1 MPLPIIFKRIVL
13 TYALLACSI
22 AAGRDQTILTLQA
35 ATEMAIQDNPD
46 LAQIRARAQAMAA
59 IPSQEGALP
68 DPEISFNAMSLPV
81 NTFNLHQEDMTQLG
95 AGISQAIPFPGK
107 LALREQAAA
116 FEAEAAT
123 QNITE
128 ARWQLLSEVKTTW
141 WLIFYLDRTLQIT
154 DSNYALLQQFVE
166 IARTKYEVGEGLQQ
180 DVLLAQLELSKL
192 LNQQL
197 MLKASRRNAVASL
210 NALLD
215 KPANTE
221 VHLPETVVLQLP
233 TLIQEN
239 RLYQQAETS
248 RAILESNRLG
258 INAAQS
264 RLDLAKKGYLPDF
277 NLGASYGARANTP
290 SGDKR
295 ADLLSLNLSINVPIF
310 AAQKQAKAVDQRTSE
325 LLQEKYT
332 LQDEWNKVRSQ
343 ITQGYTDYQRAK
355 DQVVLFETGIVPQA
369 RQTVA
374 SMLAGYQVNKVD
386 FLNLVRSQITLFEY
400 ETQYWKAFTEA
411 NQSLAQLSAAVG
423 SESISDSHPVACGQG
438 SCYE

>member
-1 MPLPIIFKRIVL
+1 M
-13 TYALLACSI
+13 
-22 AAGRDQTILTLQA
+22 
-35 ATEMAIQDNPD
+35 
-46 LAQIRARAQAMAA
+46 
-59 IPSQEGALP
+59 
-68 DPEISFNAMSLPV
+68 
-81 NTFNLHQEDMTQLG
+81 
-95 AGISQAIPFPGK
+95 
-107 LALREQAAA
+107 
-116 FEAEAAT
+116 
-123 QNITE
+123 
-128 ARWQLLSEVKTTW
+128 
-141 WLIFYLDRTLQIT
+141 LQIT
-154 DSNYALLQQFVE
+154 DNNYALLQQFVE

-180 DVLLAQLELSKL
+180 DVLLAQLELSKV
-192 LNQQL
+192 LNQQI

-215 KPANTE
+215 KPANSE
-221 VHLPETVVLQLP
+221 MHLPETVTLQLP
-233 TLIQEN
+233 ALRQEN

-248 RAILESNRLG
+248 RALLESNRLG
-258 INAAQS
+258 INAAKS

-277 NLGASYGARANTP
+277 TVDAAYGARANTP
-290 SGDKR
+290 SGSSR
-295 ADLLSLNLSINVPIF
+295 SDLLSLNLSINVPIF

-411 NQSLAQLSAAVG
+411 NQSLAQISAAVG
-423 SESISDSHPVACGQG
+423 SESISDSRPAACGQG
-438 SCYE
+438 NCNE

>member
-1 MPLPIIFKRIVL
+1 MLLQIIFKCFSLIMLLLSACVFAVEEPVIEEVL
-13 TYALLACSI
+13 TLK
-22 AAGRDQTILTLQA
+22 A
-35 ATEMAIQDNPD
+35 ATEQAVRDNPD
-46 LAQIRARAQAMAA
+46 LAQMQARAQAMAA
-59 IPSQEGALP
+59 IPSQMCTLP

-81 NTFNLHQEDMTQLG
+81 NTFNTRQEDMTQLG
-95 AGISQAIPFPGK
+95 AGISQAFPFPGK

-116 FEAEAAT
+116 FEAEAAS
-123 QNITE
+123 QSVTE
-128 ARWQLLSEVKTTW
+128 VRWRLLSEVKTTW
-141 WLIFYLDRTLQIT
+141 WLIFYLDRAIQIV
-154 DSNYALLQQFVE
+154 DSNHALLQQFVD

-192 LNQQL
+192 LDQQL
-197 MLKASRRNAVASL
+197 ILMGMRRNAAASL

-215 KPANTE
+215 KPANE
-221 VHLPETVVLQLP
+221 AVRLPEKVDRQLP
-233 TLIQEN
+233 TIKQETQ
-239 RLYQQAETS
+239 LYQQAETS
-248 RAILESNRLG
+248 RAILEGNRQG

-264 RLDLAKKGYLPDF
+264 RLDLAKKDYLPDF

-290 SGDKR
+290 SGDRR
-295 ADLLSLNLSINVPIF
+295 ADLLSLNLSMNVPIY

-325 LLQEKYT
+325 LMQEKYA
-332 LQDEWNKVRSQ
+332 LQDQWNKVRSQ
-343 ITQGYTDYQRAK
+343 ISQGYNDYRRAK

-411 NQSLAQLSAAVG
+411 NQSLAQLNAAVG
-423 SESISDSHPVACGQG
+423 EEEI
-438 SCYE
+438 YE